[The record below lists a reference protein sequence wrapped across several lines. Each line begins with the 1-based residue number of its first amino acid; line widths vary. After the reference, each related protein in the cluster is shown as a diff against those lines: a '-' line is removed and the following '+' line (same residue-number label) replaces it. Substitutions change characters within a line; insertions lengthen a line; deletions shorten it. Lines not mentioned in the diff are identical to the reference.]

1 MIGLQPATFEEF
13 EREATRGNVVP
24 VVRTV
29 LADLQTPVGAFL
41 RVTASGA
48 YAFLLES
55 VEGGERIARYSFIG
69 ADPEMIVRGRGDTTL
84 VEQRGETEELRGVHA
99 TDFLRDYFRARRL
112 ARRAGLAPMAGGA
125 VGYLA
130 YEAARWFEP
139 VLEKSLKVSE
149 RTDDSEGVDDAVF
162 MLFRT
167 VLAFDRVRQVIE
179 ITSVVFT
186 EEAASSRER
195 LSELYDAAVA
205 ETERVE
211 KLLTEGVASPL
222 TADESRAVKGDASRD
237 EGAGFESKW
246 SRGRASPDCRVCRGS
261 AAARSA
267 ISPTKPR
274 AGSSR
279 CWKKV

>member
-1 MIGLQPATFEEF
+1 VPHSAFSTSLMIGLQPATFKEF

-41 RVTASGA
+41 RVASGA
-48 YAFLLES
+48 RYAFLLES

-69 ADPEMIVRGRGDTTL
+69 AEPEMIVRGRGDTTL
-84 VEQRGETEELRGVHA
+84 VEQRGETEEVRGVHA

-167 VLAFDRVRQVIE
+167 VLAFDRVRQLIE

-186 EEAASSRER
+186 EEAAGSRARLEELYNAAVEETGRVER
-195 LSELYDAAVA
+195 LLSEGAASPPKVDEGRGV
-205 ETERVE
+205 ETE
-211 KLLTEGVASPL
+211 EGNW
-222 TADESRAVKGDASRD
+222 ESN
-237 EGAGFESKW
+237 W
-246 SRGRASPDCRVCRGS
+246 
-261 AAARSA
+261 
-267 ISPTKPR
+267 
-274 AGSSR
+274 
-279 CWKKV
+279 